1 MAIAIVLAGG
11 SGSRM
16 NSDVAKQYLMLRHK
30 EVLFYSLKTFQDNEN
45 VTGIILV
52 TRSEDTEYCKTHIV
66 EKYGFDKVKKIC
78 IGGKERYNSV
88 YNGLCHVETISTD
101 IDEEVVLIHDGARPF
116 VSHKMINE
124 SVKMTSTKK
133 GACTVG
139 VPVKDT
145 IKIVVK
151 QDGKII
157 GKETP
162 DRSTLY
168 QIQTPQTFRYKL
180 IMDAYEKML
189 MDENHN
195 ITDDTMIV
203 EQYAEIGCVVIDGS
217 YENIKITTPEDLEF
231 AEKIVEKNLEN
242 F

>member
-16 NSDVAKQYLMLRHK
+16 NSDVAKQYMLLKDK
-30 EVLFYSLKTFQDNEN
+30 ELLYYSLKTFQDSDKISH
-45 VTGIILV
+45 IILV
-52 TRSEDTEYCKTHIV
+52 TRLEDIDYCRTNIV
-66 EKYGFDKVKKIC
+66 EKYGLTKVKKIC

-88 YNGLCHVETISTD
+88 YNGLCLVEELSENVKNEI
-101 IDEEVVLIHDGARPF
+101 VLIHDGARPF
-116 VSHKMINE
+116 VTHEMIDE
-124 SVKMTSTKK
+124 SVENMILGS
-133 GACTVG
+133 ACTVA

-145 IKIVVK
+145 IKIVCEIK
-151 QDGKII
+151 GELF

-162 DRSTLY
+162 DRNTLY
-168 QIQTPQTFRYKL
+168 QIQTPQTFRYEL
-180 IMDAYEKML
+180 IRMSYERMF
-189 MDENHN
+189 DGENHN

-203 EQYAEIGCVVIDGS
+203 EQYGGMGCKIIMGS

-231 AEKIVEKNLEN
+231 AEKIVEKNLKN

>member
-1 MAIAIVLAGG
+1 MAVAIVLAGG

-16 NSDVAKQYLMLRHK
+16 KADVAKQFLKLKDK
-30 EVLFYSLKTFQDNEN
+30 EILYYSLKTFQENEN
-45 VTGIILV
+45 ISSIILV
-52 TRSEDTEYCKTHIV
+52 ARAEDVEYCRTNIV
-66 EKYGFDKVKKIC
+66 DRYGFNKVKSIC

-88 YNGLCHVETISTD
+88 YNGLCLVEDISSD
-101 IDEEVVLIHDGARPF
+101 VDNEVVLIHDGARPF

-124 SVKMTSTKK
+124 SVKLASTKK

-139 VPVKDT
+139 MPVKDT
-145 IKIVVK
+145 IKIVSIC
-151 QDGKII
+151 DGEII

-168 QIQTPQTFRYKL
+168 QIQTPQTFKYKM
-180 IMDAYEKML
+180 IFDAYEKMFR
-189 MDENHN
+189 DENHN

-203 EQYAEIGCVVIDGS
+203 EQYAGMSCVIIEGS

-231 AEKIVEKNLEN
+231 AEKIVEKNL
-242 F
+242 